1 MTTSATW
8 HAGPDVLA
16 RFAND
21 PAAVDGATAASL
33 ESHLV
38 ACAQCR
44 AEVARLA
51 DPALAVASW
60 DAVADRT
67 DRPRLSLLEQVLQL
81 LGARSGLA
89 RLAAATPGLRLSG
102 VTAVGGLT
110 AAAVAAAYTMD
121 AGGPFLL
128 IAPLV
133 PLAAVALTFAAATDP
148 AGEAGVATPVHGA
161 GLAMRRAAAVLV
173 LAFAVLGLGAVA
185 LPELGSAPLAWV
197 LPAAALA
204 VGSLALGTW
213 VRLEVAV
220 AGLAA
225 TWMAGVGL
233 IRVSE
238 GLRRPFD
245 EIALF
250 TATGQGLALAVTVA
264 AGLVLAVRADRYATM
279 EARR

>member
-8 HAGPDVLA
+8 HAGRDVLA

-21 PAAVDGATAASL
+21 PGAVDDATAASL

-44 AEVARLA
+44 ADVARLA
-51 DPALAVASW
+51 DPALAAASW
-60 DAVADRT
+60 DAVVDRI
-67 DRPRLSLLEQVLQL
+67 DRPRASLLERVLQL
-81 LGARSGLA
+81 LGMRSGLA

-102 VTAVGGLT
+102 VTAVAGLT
-110 AAAVAAAYTMD
+110 AAAVAAARTVD

-148 AGEAGVATPVHGA
+148 GGEAGVATPVHGT
-161 GLAMRRAAAVLV
+161 GLAMRRAAAVL
-173 LAFAVLGLGAVA
+173 LLTFAVLGLGALA
-185 LPELGSAPLAWV
+185 LPELGSAPLAWA

-213 VRLEVAV
+213 VRLEVAIG
-220 AGLAA
+220 GLAA
-225 TWMAGVGL
+225 TWVLGVGL
-233 IRVSE
+233 LRVRE
-238 GLRRPFD
+238 GLHRPFD
-245 EIALF
+245 EIPLF
-250 TATGQGLALAVTVA
+250 TTTGQGLALAVTVA
-264 AGLVLAVRADRYATM
+264 AGLVLAARADRYATM